1 MTTPAQCLVEAEAA
15 YHALMTGRAAVTVTD
30 QSGES
35 ITYGRARASD
45 LAGYITNLKQQISGR
60 PSPKTIRFRTS
71 KGI

>member
-1 MTTPAQCLVEAEAA
+1 MTTLAQRLVEAEAA
-15 YHALMTGRAAVTVTD
+15 YHSLMTGRSAVTVTD

-45 LAGYITNLKQQISGR
+45 LAGYVASLKQQIDGR
-60 PSPKTIRFRTS
+60 PSIKTIRFKTS

>member
-1 MTTPAQCLVEAEAA
+1 MTLAQRLNEAEAA
-15 YHALMTGRAAVTVTD
+15 YHALMVGRSAVTVTD

-45 LAGYITNLKQQISGR
+45 LAGYISSLRQEIAGR
-60 PSPKTIRFRTS
+60 RRVTDIVIKTS

>member
-1 MTTPAQCLVEAEAA
+1 MTTLAQRLVEAEAA
-15 YHALMTGRAAVTVTD
+15 YHSLMTGRSAVTVTD

-45 LAGYITNLKQQISGR
+45 LAGYVANLKQQISGR
-60 PSPKTIRFRTS
+60 PAIKTIRFNTS